1 MAKGR
6 KPKPTHLKR
15 IEGNRGKRPLPQ
27 NEPQPEAA
35 RPNKPRD
42 LSGEGSR
49 LWDAA
54 CDALEDMG
62 VLTKADGPALRMMCE
77 TWARYFEARR
87 IVNAY
92 GSLTYENESDGGI
105 LIKKN
110 PAVGIME
117 NAERSLR
124 SWFSEFGMTPAARS
138 RVEKALE
145 DGEEDSIEALFTGE
159 GRPGDAIRH

>member
-1 MAKGR
+1 MAGR
-6 KPKPTHLKR
+6 KPKPTHVKK
-15 IEGNRGKRPLPQ
+15 IQGNPGKRALPQ
-27 NEPQPEAA
+27 NEPQPAAA
-35 RPNKPRD
+35 RPNKPKD
-42 LSGEGSR
+42 LGPYASK

-54 CDALEDMG
+54 ADELENMG
-62 VLTKADGPALRMMCE
+62 VLTRADGPALRMMCE
-77 TWARYFEARR
+77 TWDRYFEARR

-92 GSLTYENESDGGI
+92 GSLTYETASDGGP

-124 SWFSEFGMTPAARS
+124 AWFGEFGMTPSARS

-145 DGEEDSIEALFTGE
+145 DDDEESVDSLFTGE
-159 GRPGDAIRH
+159 SGSGDAIRH